1 MSIVKV
7 IQQMRQYCPNEDA
20 EHECRVSG
28 NTLLYW
34 ARILEEYVP
43 ESEAQT
49 DLRDLHDNKEI
60 RDSGYVKCVKEST
73 GKCDSCSKA
82 CNGVRGW
89 EYRLQSGTVIVR
101 HCRDCAINAINNE
114 TYPFGI

>member
-43 ESEAQT
+43 ESEAQR
-49 DLRDLHDNKEI
+49 DLRDLHDNKEL
-60 RDSGYVKCVKEST
+60 RDAGYVKADEDSI
-73 GKCDSCSKA
+73 GKCHTCGTPCA
-82 CNGVRGW
+82 GRRGW
-89 EYRLQSGTVIVR
+89 GFRFAGTILVR
-101 HCRDCAINAINNE
+101 QCRSCAINSVNND
-114 TYPFGI
+114 TFPFGG